1 MSKQTSMLAKSHVR
15 KNGTQARPSI
25 DIHLNGKG
33 HVESEMVKHRTLH
46 RTSSSPARSPTI
58 TRAMKCRSFLDD
70 ELDLDDFCSAKS
82 GLDSRN
88 VTHETQNRLSP
99 KMRKRS
105 HSTKSEKELLKHFSR
120 INLNH

>member
-1 MSKQTSMLAKSHVR
+1 MSKLNATLAKSHIR

-33 HVESEMVKHRTLH
+33 HVETELVKHRTIN
-46 RTSSSPARSPTI
+46 RTTSSPAHSPTL
-58 TRAMKCRSFLDD
+58 TRAIKCRSFLDD

-82 GLDSRN
+82 GLGTPN
-88 VTHETQNRLSP
+88 VTHKTQNKLSP

-120 INLNH
+120 INLNN